1 MRFLIDECVSLRL
14 VSVPHEEGFEAYHVV
29 HRGWASLSDPALF
42 ARALAE
48 SLVVVTNNRRDYL
61 ELAGRVDLHAGL
73 VILLPTVRRE
83 RQVELFRLAL
93 AHAATLPSMINTVV
107 EIGDDEVPRSYALP
121 PL

>member
-1 MRFLIDECVSLRL
+1 MSLRL
-14 VSVPHEEGFEAYHVV
+14 VAVAHEEGFEAYHVA

-42 ARALAE
+42 ARAIAE
-48 SLVVVTNNRRDYL
+48 SPVVVTNNRRNYL
-61 ELAGRVDLHAGL
+61 DLAGRADLHAGL

-83 RQVELFRLAL
+83 RQVGLFRLAL
-93 AHAATLPSMINTVV
+93 AHAAALPSIINTVV